1 MGDDGFLHSQGA
13 GGLIAV
19 ERESGRAIRSGEGYR
34 FDSTPVVVRD
44 RETDGL
50 LLLCLQEGCLQSVD
64 VDGGIVESVKTVSE
78 EAVLSMDGI
87 NGPCV
92 FAGDGVMLCVAGDTA
107 RRILVALD

>member
-1 MGDDGFLHSQGA
+1 MN
-13 GGLIAV
+13 
-19 ERESGRAIRSGEGYR
+19 
-34 FDSTPVVVRD
+34 
-44 RETDGL
+44 
-50 LLLCLQEGCLQSVD
+50 
-64 VDGGIVESVKTVSE
+64 VDGGIVESAKTVSE